1 MEREGAMD
9 ENIRIEIHC
18 INTGLNISFAV
29 GLIGLSIWLA
39 CLMTYFSV
47 GSLILF
53 LVTLAAFIALALA
66 SEKIPTVVA
75 ADEKQLKYKHLF
87 GWKTIELFKIQTIT
101 CEPFE
106 VRGRYSSTQCIR
118 LYIDTEDDEC
128 DLKQRVNTNEMLA
141 DSMQGKLTEL
151 PLMRVYEFIRA
162 KTGK

>member
-1 MEREGAMD
+1 MG

-18 INTGLNISFAV
+18 INTDLNIAFAV
-29 GLIGLSIWLA
+29 ALIGLSIWLA

-53 LVTLAAFIALALA
+53 LMVLAAFIALAIA
-66 SEKIPTVVA
+66 SERLPTIVV
-75 ADEKQLKYKHLF
+75 ADEKKLKYKHLF
-87 GWKTIELFKIQTIT
+87 GWKTIELSKIQTIT

-106 VRGRYSSTQCIR
+106 LRGKYNSTQCIR
-118 LYIDTEDDEC
+118 LYIATEDDEC
-128 DLKQRVNTNEMLA
+128 DLKQRVNTNEMLEKA
-141 DSMQGKLTEL
+141 MEGKQTDL

>member
-1 MEREGAMD
+1 MD
-9 ENIRIEIHC
+9 ENIRIEINC
-18 INTGLNISFAV
+18 INTGLNISLAV
-29 GLIGLSIWLA
+29 GVIGLSIWLA

-53 LVTLAAFIALALA
+53 LLVLAGFIALAIA
-66 SEKIPTVVA
+66 SEKLPTVVV

-87 GWKTIELFKIQTIT
+87 GWKTINLAEIKTIT

-106 VRGRYSSTQCIR
+106 LRGRYSSTQCIR
-118 LYIDTEDDEC
+118 LYIATEDDEC

>member
-18 INTGLNISFAV
+18 INTYLNNVLAV
-29 GLIGLSIWLA
+29 SVIGLSIWLA
-39 CLMTYFSV
+39 CMLTNSLV

-53 LVTLAAFIALALA
+53 LVALAGIIGFGAA
-66 SEKIPTVVA
+66 SEKLPTIVI
-75 ADEKQLKYKHLF
+75 ADEKQLRYKHLF
-87 GWKTIELFKIQTIT
+87 GWKTIELSKIKTIT

-106 VRGRYSSTQCIR
+106 LRGRYSSTQCIR
-118 LYIDTEDDEC
+118 LYIATEDDEC

>member
-1 MEREGAMD
+1 MD

-18 INTGLNISFAV
+18 INTELNITLAV
-29 GLIGLSIWLA
+29 GVIGLSIWLA

-53 LVTLAAFIALALA
+53 IVVLAAFIALAIA
-66 SEKIPTVVA
+66 NEKLPTVVI
-75 ADEKQLKYKHLF
+75 ADEKQLRYKHLF
-87 GWKTIELFKIQTIT
+87 GWKTIELSKIQTIT

-128 DLKQRVNTNEMLA
+128 DLKQRVNTNEMLGNA
-141 DSMQGKLTEL
+141 MEGRLTDL
-151 PLMRVYEFIRA
+151 PLMRVYEFIKA

>member
-1 MEREGAMD
+1 MEREDAMD
-9 ENIRIEIHC
+9 ENIRIEINC
-18 INTGLNISFAV
+18 INTGLNISLAV
-29 GLIGLSIWLA
+29 GVIGLSIWLA

-53 LVTLAAFIALALA
+53 LVVLAGFIALAIA
-66 SEKIPTVVA
+66 SEKLPTVVV
-75 ADEKQLKYKHLF
+75 ADEKQLKYKHLL
-87 GWKTIELFKIQTIT
+87 GWKTIEFSKIKTIT

-106 VRGRYSSTQCIR
+106 LRGRYSSTQCIR
-118 LYIDTEDDEC
+118 LYIATEDDEC

-141 DSMQGKLTEL
+141 DSMQGKQTDL

>member
-1 MEREGAMD
+1 MD

-29 GLIGLSIWLA
+29 GVIGLSIWLA

-53 LVTLAAFIALALA
+53 LVTLAAFITLALA

-75 ADEKQLKYKHLF
+75 ADEKQIKYKHLF
-87 GWKTIELFKIQTIT
+87 GWRAIELSKIKTII
-101 CEPFE
+101 CEPHE
-106 VRGRYSSTQCIR
+106 LRGRYSSTQCIR
-118 LYIDTEDDEC
+118 LYIATEDDEC
-128 DLKQRVNTNEMLA
+128 DLKQRVNTNEMLGNA
-141 DSMQGKLTEL
+141 MEGRLTEL
-151 PLMRVYEFIRA
+151 PLMRVYEFIKA